1 MPGNPRFA
9 RAKNRKARAV
19 ARPVRDCTP
28 AGLARLSGADRLA
41 RMAPHA
47 SREPCQVDSVLLEWS
62 SLILR
67 WLHVIAA
74 MAWIGTSFYFIALDA
89 GLQRRPALPEGV
101 AGEAWQVHGGGFYR
115 MWKYTVA
122 PPELP
127 EKLTWFMWEAYTTWI
142 SGFLLMLAYYYW
154 NAELL
159 LVDPAVLDLSAAVAI
174 GTSIAVLVVG
184 YLSYETLCRSPLGR
198 SDLRLAAVGSLL
210 IVLVAWL
217 LSQIFSGRAAVFHLG
232 ALLGTIM
239 AANVGH
245 VIIPN
250 QRKVVAALIAGRDP
264 DPVLGRQ
271 AKQRSLHNNY
281 LTLPVVFFMIAN
293 HYPLVFA
300 TGRVWLVAALVLLAG
315 FSVRHFFNARHRG
328 ERGSWWSWAT
338 AALAMAALAWLTLP
352 QAAARNDAPADAD
365 LSALAREIVETR
377 CSMCH
382 SAEPV
387 WEGIVVPPR
396 GVRFDDPRLLRLQ
409 AQRIA
414 LQAVWTRAMPP
425 ANVTG
430 MTEQERALLGRWAAG
445 EIGR

>member
-1 MPGNPRFA
+1 MDP
-9 RAKNRKARAV
+9 
-19 ARPVRDCTP
+19 
-28 AGLARLSGADRLA
+28 
-41 RMAPHA
+41 
-47 SREPCQVDSVLLEWS
+47 VLLEWL

-67 WLHVIAA
+67 WLHVVAA

-89 GLQRRPALPEGV
+89 SLRARPGLPEGV

-115 MWKYTVA
+115 MMKYMVA

-127 EKLTWFMWEAYTTWI
+127 ERLTWFMWEAYTTWI
-142 SGFLLMLAYYYW
+142 SGFFLMVAYYYW
-154 NAELL
+154 NAALL
-159 LVDPAVLDLSAAVAI
+159 LVDPAVRDLSPAIAI
-174 GTSIAVLVVG
+174 GASIAVLAVG
-184 YLSYETLCRSPLGR
+184 YVLYETLCRSPLGQ
-198 SDLRLAAVGSLL
+198 SDAWLAVVGSLL
-210 IVLVAWL
+210 IVLAAWL
-217 LSQIFSGRAAVFHLG
+217 FSQIFSGRAAVFHLG

-250 QRKVVAALIAGRDP
+250 QRKVVATLIAGGDP
-264 DPVLGRQ
+264 DPELGRQ

-300 TGRVWLVAALVLLAG
+300 TGRVWLVAALVLVAC
-315 FSVRHFFNARHRG
+315 FSVRHFFNTRHRG
-328 ERGSWWSWAT
+328 ERGPWWSWAL
-338 AALAMAALAWLTLP
+338 AGLAMAALAWLTLP
-352 QAAARNDAPADAD
+352 QAAAGGDAPPDAD
-365 LSALAREIVETR
+365 LSALAREIVEAR

-382 SAEPV
+382 STEPV

-396 GVRFDDPRLLRLQ
+396 GVRFDDARLLRLQ

-414 LQAVWTRAMPP
+414 LVAAWTRAMPP

-430 MTEQERALLGRWAAG
+430 MTEQERALLERWAAR
-445 EIGR
+445 ERDR